1 MRKVKSGLNEEE
13 IGEGMDVAVARRRE
27 EESIGVGR
35 HGLVAPPSGKPY
47 RFSTLSLLRL
57 RLFSLSGQTVTGR
70 KRVGSS
76 LGPPQYPL
84 NLPCRSKHVI

>member
-35 HGLVAPPSGKPY
+35 HGLVAPPSGKPF

-57 RLFSLSGQTVTGR
+57 RLFSLQVRSDRYRVETGR
-70 KRVGSS
+70 VLIRASTIS
-76 LGPPQYPL
+76 T
-84 NLPCRSKHVI
+84 RFAKHVI